1 QPLYKEMFGFK
12 EEDLPVTMKAWNKL
26 IDIPLWAELG
36 EEKQD
41 VVIEALLELL
51 E

>member
-1 QPLYKEMFGFK
+1 
-12 EEDLPVTMKAWNKL
+12 LPVTMKTWNKL

-41 VVIEALLELL
+41 VVIEGLIELL
-51 E
+51 EKG